1 MDQRKDPAIPE
12 LYRELVPLAD
22 AAAAAYHIIV
32 DRPVP
37 LKDPHALRE
46 VRDLVAIALTS
57 VAPVLRQADG
67 SAVPLS
73 SAELNER
80 LFGRPARL
88 DDLCIRRLDLLR
100 AVESLKEAHGSLPD
114 LESIRKLA

>member
-1 MDQRKDPAIPE
+1 MAHRKESPNNE

-57 VAPVLRQADG
+57 VAPVLRQENG
-67 SAVPLS
+67 AVVPVS
-73 SAELNER
+73 TTEVDER

-100 AVESLKEAHGSLPD
+100 AVESLKEAHGSLHD
-114 LESIRKLA
+114 LQSIRKLA